1 MSKDEM
7 NIADDFVE
15 IDNPVSEAERKADE
29 QEKKQLEQQK
39 EAIEAIKRFTDDEDE
54 DEFGRVSFK
63 TIMGG
68 DILQSKFFLNQVIF
82 IIFCVILLLLYT
94 GNRYSSLQ
102 DIIRI
107 DSLNAQ
113 FTKIHYE
120 VLTQSS
126 HLLNKQRQSNVEAKL
141 LQVGDTAMTNNNT
154 PPFALPHKE
163 E

>member
-1 MSKDEM
+1 MSKDEYK
-7 NIADDFVE
+7 IDDFVE
-15 IDNPVSEAERKADE
+15 IENPESEVEEQERKE
-29 QEKKQLEQQK
+29 RKEQK

-63 TIMGG
+63 TVMGG

-107 DSLNAQ
+107 DSLNAK

-126 HLLNKQRQSNVEAKL
+126 KLLNKQRQSNVEAKL
-141 LQVGDTAMTNNNT
+141 LQVGDTTMINNNT
-154 PPFALPHKE
+154 PPFALPTKKE
-163 E
+163 

>member
-1 MSKDEM
+1 MSKDEYK
-7 NIADDFVE
+7 IDDDFVE
-15 IDNPVSEAERKADE
+15 IDNPESEAEE
-29 QEKKQLEQQK
+29 QERKERIEQK

-63 TIMGG
+63 TVMGG

-126 HLLNKQRQSNVEAKL
+126 KLLNQQRQSNVEAKL
-141 LQVGDTAMTNNNT
+141 LQVGDTTMINNST
-154 PPFALPHKE
+154 PPFALPGKKE
-163 E
+163 